1 MDDNNVTAL
10 GQEKNS
16 NNAKCPFC
24 GAELYVKYSK
34 GGGFCPYCKKEFD
47 CEKAVKL
54 YNSVHVEVDGGEKRI
69 AKGEDYLEVE
79 RALDRA
85 EFYLKNKQFSK
96 AEQELNG
103 ALELTNCDYR
113 VYFGIVRA
121 KTSNFTDYLDQ
132 THKPWLEKAIACAD
146 VEEKAVIGR
155 LYKEYRQVAALSP
168 EDLAQYKKERNVAVK
183 QKLEKSLKELI
194 PSYMK
199 TARGVRGL
207 FFCGAAMLAAGVIA
221 TAIGLII
228 AINLLALG
236 GIALM
241 AGGYALIRVS
251 LTNKKQNALF
261 NAVLDVY
268 DALDEL
274 LLPLDSYFEALE
286 ALKACVQPFSK
297 KNSLND
303 CEKRVA
309 EVASALLNS
318 KSEAALKFVG
328 TNREL
333 CAYME
338 LGAEEET

>member
-1 MDDNNVTAL
+1 MDDNNVTAS
-10 GQEKNS
+10 GQEKNA

-34 GGGFCPYCKKEFD
+34 GAGFCPYCKKEFD

-54 YNSVHVEVDGGEKRI
+54 YNSVHVEVDGGEKKVAR
-69 AKGEDYLEVE
+69 GEDYLEVE
-79 RALDRA
+79 RVLERA
-85 EFYLKNKQFSK
+85 EFYLKNKQFEK
-96 AEQELNG
+96 AEQELKS

-121 KTSNFTDYLDQ
+121 KTSNFTDYSDEE
-132 THKPWLEKAIACAD
+132 HKPWLEKAIACAD

-168 EDLAQYKKERNVAVK
+168 EDLIQYKEERNVAVK
-183 QKLEKSLKELI
+183 QKLEKLLKELI

-199 TARGVRGL
+199 KARGVRGL
-207 FFCGAAMLAAGVIA
+207 LFGGAAMLTAGVIA

-228 AINLLALG
+228 VINLLALG
-236 GIALM
+236 GVALM
-241 AGGYALIRVS
+241 AGGYALVRVA

-274 LLPLDSYFEALE
+274 ILPLDSYYDALE

-309 EVASALLNS
+309 EVAAALLNS
-318 KSEAALKFVG
+318 KSEAAFKFVG
-328 TNREL
+328 ANREL
-333 CAYME
+333 CAYADFN
-338 LGAEEET
+338 GD